1 MGTTALPPHRLYYLH
16 NFVRALD
23 WLRTRYADV
32 LGAPEQDF
40 IARFA
45 QLPEPAQALLVRLVM
60 RRGPWFRAGKLAY
73 EEIGDIHTAAAP
85 LLALGWLDAAAP
97 MALAELFAMHTHR
110 EVAALFAAPG
120 PHPPQPKS
128 LTKAALLQALL
139 PHHPAAQPYRQW
151 HPVSTEAVWRVA
163 QEVTALCT
171 RLRLMFFGN
180 LHQSWSEFVLADL
193 GLFQYE
199 VVPFDAQ
206 SRAFQC
212 RADVDHYLALHALRQ
227 ALDDGAERTP
237 LLAAALQAT
246 TPNPWLERR
255 RAKLLMRLGQACE
268 KAADWPLAEQAYA
281 HSQHPGARHR
291 RIRVHERMGRHAD
304 ALALALLALAAPES
318 EEEAQRLARMLPRL
332 QRAAAQPGSAA
343 APAAKPPRSASTLP
357 PPLELALPYPGPATS
372 VEWAL
377 RAHWHTD
384 EAPVYYT
391 ENALINSLFG
401 LLCWP
406 AIFAPL
412 PGAFFHPFQAA
423 PADLSAPDFAERR
436 SALFAECL
444 QTLNDGRYRALI
456 RERFASKHGRQSPHV
471 FWGALSEPLLELA
484 LHCIPAAHLRL
495 FFERLLQAPVAH
507 RSGLPDLVRF
517 WPTRP
522 VEQRYELVEVKG
534 PGDKLQDNQIR
545 WLQYCH
551 AHGLPASV
559 CHVRWQDAP
568 GMEPLMGT
576 AAA

>member
-73 EEIGDIHTAAAP
+73 DEIGDIHTAAAP
-85 LLALGWLDAAAP
+85 LLALGWLDATAP
-97 MALAELFAMHTHR
+97 MALAELFALHTHR
-110 EVAALFAAPG
+110 EMAALFAAPA
-120 PHPPQPKS
+120 KS
-128 LTKAALLQALL
+128 LTKSALLQALQ
-139 PHHPAAQPYRQW
+139 PHHTTAQPYRQW
-151 HPVSTEAVWRVA
+151 HPASTEAVWRVA

-227 ALDDGAERTP
+227 ALDDGAERPP
-237 LLAAALQAT
+237 LLAAAVQAT
-246 TPNPWLERR
+246 SPNPWLERR
-255 RAKLLMRLGQACE
+255 RAKLLMRLGEACE

-304 ALALALLALAAPES
+304 ALALALQAQAAPES
-318 EEEAQRLARMLPRL
+318 DEESQRLARMLPRL
-332 QRAAAQPGSAA
+332 QRAAGLQAGAVARPKKPARQAVAQQATQTL
-343 APAAKPPRSASTLP
+343 TLP
-357 PPLELALPYPGPATS
+357 HPGATTS

-377 RAHWHTD
+377 RQHWHTE
-384 EAPVYYT
+384 EAPVFYT

-406 AIFAPL
+406 AVFAPL
-412 PGAFFHPFQAA
+412 PGAFFHPFQGA
-423 PADLSAPDFAERR
+423 PADLNAPDFVERR
-436 SALFAECL
+436 TALFAECL
-444 QTLNDGRYRALI
+444 QTLEDGRYRALI

-522 VEQRYELVEVKG
+522 AEQRYELVEVKG

-576 AAA
+576 AAV